1 MIGRAPSA
9 GRRPARTR
17 AEGLSAFGLDGL
29 SAVKRTKSASGER
42 SGARRGRG
50 ASERESGAEAQD
62 SDDSPSRQQQQSAIP
77 HSIASVLSEI
87 AVHEKTVLTPNGP
100 DELSPSDSD
109 EPAPEEPDVLTKD
122 SERPELIVEGKPG
135 GSVL

>member
-1 MIGRAPSA
+1 MIARAPSA

-29 SAVKRTKSASGER
+29 STVKRTKSASGED
-42 SGARRGRG
+42 SAARRSRG
-50 ASERESGAEAQD
+50 SSKRGDGAAGED
-62 SDDSPSRQQQQSAIP
+62 SSHLPSRHQRQAAIP

-87 AVHEKTVLTPNGP
+87 AGYERTVLTPNGP
-100 DELSPSDSD
+100 DELTSSESD
-109 EPAPEEPDVLTKD
+109 ELTPNEPDVLIED

-135 GSVL
+135 V